1 MLKITIDDK
10 CCAAEAGETVLQV
23 ARRNN
28 LWIPT
33 LCYHPAMEPYASC
46 RLCLVEV
53 GNGKGWQMV
62 TACNYVV
69 WHDLAVRLSS
79 EAVVCARQG
88 VMRLLLARA
97 PDSAE
102 LQELAGRLGVH
113 AADLPTV
120 TVAEGHCIL
129 CGLCVRVCEERI
141 GTAAISLSG
150 RGVERKVSTPFAEPS
165 EECILCGALRGGLSR
180 RDDRA
185 GDRPRGSRTSPLRHQ
200 GRGAPLCR
208 LRRSIG
214 GRTGA
219 AGAEAARGGS
229 RSRDPQGCGIV
240 FAL

>member
-1 MLKITIDDK
+1 MLKITIDNK

-79 EAVVCARQG
+79 EAVVCHRQG

-97 PDSAE
+97 SGLGRTSRACRTPGSPRRGPSHGDGGGGPLHPLRPLRAG
-102 LQELAGRLGVH
+102 LRRADRDRGDLAVRPRRRAQGVNAVRRTFGGVH
-113 AADLPTV
+113 SLRR
-120 TVAEGHCIL
+120 
-129 CGLCVRVCEERI
+129 VRRRSVP
-141 GTAAISLSG
+141 SG
-150 RGVERKVSTPFAEPS
+150 RSRWRSAKRKPNFTPSAPRARCAAVPS
-165 EECILCGALRGGLSR
+165 A
-180 RDDRA
+180 A
-185 GDRPRGSRTSPLRHQ
+185 KYWRPNWCSGP
-200 GRGAPLCR
+200 
-208 LRRSIG
+208 
-214 GRTGA
+214 
-219 AGAEAARGGS
+219 
-229 RSRDPQGCGIV
+229 
-240 FAL
+240 

>member
-165 EECILCGALRGGLSR
+165 EECILCGACTAVCPVGTIALEIGQEEAELHPFGTKGAVR
-180 RDDRA
+180 RCA
-185 GDRPRGSRTSPLRHQ
+185 VCGEVL
-200 GRGAPLCR
+200 
-208 LRRSIG
+208 
-214 GRTGA
+214 A
-219 AGAEAARGGS
+219 AELVQR
-229 RSRDPQGCGIV
+229 C
-240 FAL
+240 